1 MGVWS
6 LLLFRSVPLFVG
18 LRYFTAAGRGNLLVS
33 FISLLAIAGM
43 ALGVGLL
50 VVVLSVMNGFDREL
64 REKILSV
71 VPHIQLLHNTGVSD
85 WQGQQQLIAE
95 LDNVT
100 EVSPYNQ
107 LEGLLYNRQD
117 SRPLQL
123 LGLADSAIPSG
134 MESML
139 ADVSLALPKGNA
151 VLLSASLAESLDL
164 VAGQQVAVIVPAIEG
179 GQAAAF
185 SMQLA
190 GIFAT
195 HTELDQVLGLT
206 SLEQVAKMNGS
217 DNVVQGFRV
226 QIDQQFD
233 ARQIGYRILDDLPY
247 GYGFRDWFQTHG
259 NLYQAIQL
267 SRNMVGLL
275 IFLIVAIAAFNVVS
289 MLMMSV
295 VSKRKDIAVLQTM
308 GLSEADILK
317 LFLFQGTLIG
327 LFGIALGVVVGLL
340 GCYWLA
346 DLVGWLE
353 MLLGGNLLN
362 TAVYPIDYIPVDV
375 RWLDVATIAAV
386 AMVLNML
393 ATLYPARRASR
404 VAPADELRY
413 DG

>member
-1 MGVWS
+1 M
-6 LLLFRSVPLFVG
+6 FRSVPLFVG

-71 VPHIQLLHNTGVSD
+71 VPHIQLLHNVGVSD
-85 WQGQQQLIAE
+85 WQGQKQLIAE

-123 LGLADSAIPSG
+123 LGLADSAMPYG
-134 MESML
+134 MGSML
-139 ADVSLALPKGNA
+139 ADAGLALPKGNA

-308 GLSEADILK
+308 GLSEADILR

-327 LFGIALGVVVGLL
+327 LFGIALGVAVGLL

-353 MLLGGNLLN
+353 VLLGGNLLN

>member
-308 GLSEADILK
+308 GLSEADILR

-340 GCYWLA
+340 GCHWLA

>member
-123 LGLADSAIPSG
+123 LGLADSAMPSG

-139 ADVSLALPKGNA
+139 ADASLALPKGNA
-151 VLLSASLAESLDL
+151 VLLSASLAESLGL

-327 LFGIALGVVVGLL
+327 LFGIALGVAVGLL

-353 MLLGGNLLN
+353 VLLGGNLLN

>member
-43 ALGVGLL
+43 TLGVGLL

-123 LGLADSAIPSG
+123 LGLADSAMPSG

-139 ADVSLALPKGNA
+139 ADASLALPKGNA
-151 VLLSASLAESLDL
+151 VLLSASLAESLGL

-327 LFGIALGVVVGLL
+327 LFGIALGVAVGLL

-346 DLVGWLE
+346 DLVGWFE

>member
-123 LGLADSAIPSG
+123 LGLADSAMPSG

-139 ADVSLALPKGNA
+139 ADASLALPKGNA
-151 VLLSASLAESLDL
+151 VLLSASLAESLGL

-289 MLMMSV
+289 MLMISV

-308 GLSEADILK
+308 GLSEADILR

-327 LFGIALGVVVGLL
+327 LFGIALGVAVGLL

-353 MLLGGNLLN
+353 VLLGGNLLN

>member
-1 MGVWS
+1 MDVWS
-6 LLLFRSVPLFVG
+6 PLLLRSVPLFVG

-123 LGLADSAIPSG
+123 LGLADSAMPSG

-139 ADVSLALPKGNA
+139 ADAGLALPKGNA

-233 ARQIGYRILDDLPY
+233 ARQIGYRMLDDLPY

-308 GLSEADILK
+308 GLSEADILR

-327 LFGIALGVVVGLL
+327 LFGIALGVAVGLL

-346 DLVGWLE
+346 DLVGWFE

>member
-123 LGLADSAIPSG
+123 LGLADSAMPSG

-139 ADVSLALPKGNA
+139 ADASLALPKGNA

>member
-1 MGVWS
+1 MDVWS
-6 LLLFRSVPLFVG
+6 PLLLRSVPLFVG

-123 LGLADSAIPSG
+123 LGLADSAMPSG

-139 ADVSLALPKGNA
+139 ADASLALPKGNA

-233 ARQIGYRILDDLPY
+233 ARQIGYRMLDDLPY

>member
-123 LGLADSAIPSG
+123 LGLADSAMPSG

-139 ADVSLALPKGNA
+139 ADASLALPKGNA

-340 GCYWLA
+340 GCHWLA

>member
-308 GLSEADILK
+308 GLSEADILR